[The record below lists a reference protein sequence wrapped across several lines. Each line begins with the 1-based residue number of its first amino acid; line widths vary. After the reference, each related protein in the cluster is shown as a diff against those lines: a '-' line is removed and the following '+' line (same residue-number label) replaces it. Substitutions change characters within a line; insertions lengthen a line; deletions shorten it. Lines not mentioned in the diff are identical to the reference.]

1 MPTDAAD
8 ITEAPPAEPPDKTE
22 SAERRG
28 MRLGFGVATMFT
40 LGAGIAWPLWT
51 IGAIF
56 TNLLLQA
63 PAPVP
68 PKAARGI
75 LAFAAFSM
83 LFVWYTAQ
91 VLQAYPLF
99 FFVALVASI
108 FGIFRF
114 AAKGGHL
121 LIVVLLMIAVLLIPT
136 LLLTSPKLAI
146 VAAGW
151 LFLNIAIAIFASWT
165 FFVIA
170 PPKGAPPPKPP
181 KAEVSDQDANR
192 HAFKMTLITAPY
204 AVLHFSMGWTNVLP
218 LIFIALLSTALSGAK
233 GTAMG
238 KGLLLA
244 NVLGGI
250 IAIATSEILV
260 MAPFYPLLAALS
272 VVIFM
277 VGAKTLVSGGK
288 LAPLAGSAMNGF
300 IVLLGGVIAPFGDS
314 AEIAF
319 IDRLASIGFAVL
331 YVAVAYAVVDG
342 LLAERAE
349 AKSAER
355 DRQDPPPEPIDV

>member
-8 ITEAPPAEPPDKTE
+8 IPEAPPEEPPTKTE
-22 SAERRG
+22 SIERRG

-40 LGAGIAWPLWT
+40 LGAGLAWPLWT
-51 IGAIF
+51 IGSIF

-75 LAFAAFSM
+75 LLFSAISM
-83 LFVWYTAQ
+83 LFVWYVAQ
-91 VLQAYPLF
+91 VLLAYPFF

-114 AAKGGHL
+114 AAKGGQL

-146 VAAGW
+146 IAAGW
-151 LFLNIAIAIFASWT
+151 LFMNIAIAILASWT

-170 PPKGAPPPKPP
+170 PPKGTPPPKPP
-181 KAEVSDQDANR
+181 KAPVSNSDANK
-192 HAFKMTLITAPY
+192 HAFRMTLITAPY

-244 NVLGGI
+244 NVLGGV
-250 IAIATSEILV
+250 IAIAMSEVLV

-272 VVIFM
+272 VAVFM
-277 VGAKTLVSGGK
+277 LGAKTLVSGGK

-300 IVLLGGVIAPFGDS
+300 IVLLGGVIAPFGDG

-319 IDRLASIGFAVL
+319 IDRLLSIGFAVF

-342 LLAERAE
+342 LMKEQEAEKAARN
-349 AKSAER
+349 
-355 DRQDPPPEPIDV
+355 RQDPDPEPIDV